1 MVNISNEISLS
12 QNNAVCGNMDERRD
26 CHSEWSKSDRDRQIS
41 YNIAYM
47 WNLTKEGIDEL
58 IYKTR
63 IELQMEK
70 TNLWLPGCKQGT
82 ENVADWGWHI
92 NTTIYKTDNK

>member
-1 MVNISNEISLS
+1 
-12 QNNAVCGNMDERRD
+12 
-26 CHSEWSKSDRDRQIS
+26 
-41 YNIAYM
+41 M

-58 IYKTR
+58 IYKTK

-82 ENVADWGWHI
+82 ENVADWG
-92 NTTIYKTDNK
+92 